1 MLCFGMP
8 SGVIVSLPS
17 KAGRLEAAKEC
28 KTDAPCWA
36 KKLSDGHEGVRARA
50 AFEVGRSKDPALVS
64 EMMKHLTEEN
74 LDTRLAIIQGID
86 WLVHDSKE
94 AGKGAQAQLEALDK
108 QIADEKGK
116 TQFMKVNEDLRRLA
130 VKIRRSA

>member
-1 MLCFGMP
+1 
-8 SGVIVSLPS
+8 
-17 KAGRLEAAKEC
+17 AKEC
-28 KTDAPCWA
+28 KNDATCWS

-50 AFEVGRSKDPALVS
+50 GYEVGRSKNAGLVG

-94 AGKGAQAQLEALDK
+94 AGKAAQAQLDALDK
-108 QIADEKGK
+108 QIIEEKGK